1 VANAASYGL
10 TVNTLVGDNVFLQ
23 RVGENQQTG
32 ADPDGLAYLQTDAFQ
47 DPLGLDLEDRVTAP
61 AGQTRLNIPLA
72 DPTTQ
77 VSVRTIGDQDYYDA
91 VLLLKDT
98 ILHAATGTLRSTVT
112 STRAMTAWRMLRAMV

>member
-23 RVGENQQTG
+23 RVGENQQAG

-61 AGQTRLNIPLA
+61 PGRP
-72 DPTTQ
+72 
-77 VSVRTIGDQDYYDA
+77 G
-91 VLLLKDT
+91 
-98 ILHAATGTLRSTVT
+98 
-112 STRAMTAWRMLRAMV
+112 